1 MEVFDKLPSLVDEL
15 VDSFLSV
22 PMVGNLNVGFTQYN
36 FWLAIALALTCALLF
51 LFVKKQSTSIAP
63 NGRFVN
69 GMEFVITYTKDN
81 IVKNVVGSTW
91 RKHFPFIASVF
102 FFVLI
107 NNLIGMIPGCKPGTG
122 TIGTT
127 AALSLVS
134 FVYFIAVGVRKH
146 GVIGYLKTFSHGLK
160 GPMGVAI
167 WLIEL
172 LSTFLRL
179 ITLAVRLFCNLFAG
193 HIVMGT
199 FAILTSLFATQIITS
214 VTPTTIAM
222 AGASVLWQLILLAIY
237 GVELF
242 VAFVQAFVFA
252 LLSAVYVQTAEEEVE

>member
-22 PMVGNLNVGFTQYN
+22 PMVGNLNVGFTQYK
-36 FWLAIALALTCALLF
+36 FWLAIALALTCVLLF
-51 LFVKKQSTSIAP
+51 LFVKKQSASIAP

-81 IVKNVVGSTW
+81 SGKNVVGSTW

-107 NNLIGMIPGCKPGTG
+107 NNLIGMIPGCKPGTV

-146 GVIGYLKTFSHGLK
+146 GVVGYFKTFSHGLK

-179 ITLAVRLFCNLFAG
+179 ITLAVRLICNQFAG